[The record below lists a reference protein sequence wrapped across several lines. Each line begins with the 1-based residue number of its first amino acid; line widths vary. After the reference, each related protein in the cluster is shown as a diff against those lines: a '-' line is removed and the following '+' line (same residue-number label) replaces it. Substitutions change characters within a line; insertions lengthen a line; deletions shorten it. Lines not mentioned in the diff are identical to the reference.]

1 MIRDKKPVFIKIA
14 KAKSL
19 RIPFVSLG
27 NRRCVTSGGLSFV
40 IAACFSGNPRIAK
53 GPSTGTFGMTN

>member
-19 RIPFVSLG
+19 RIPFVSL
-27 NRRCVTSGGLSFV
+27 RKQTLC
-40 IAACFSGNPRIAK
+40 
-53 GPSTGTFGMTN
+53 